1 MALRASGASPL
12 AVLVYGRIPMALPDL
27 LSYTFYR
34 LECAIRAAAIMSFIG
49 IRGLGFEI
57 QLSLQELLFS
67 QVWTLLLFLV
77 ALVVL
82 VDVWSSRVRRSL
94 AA

>member
-1 MALRASGASPL
+1 M
-12 AVLVYGRIPMALPDL
+12 AVLAYGRIPIALPDL

-34 LECAIRAAAIMSFIG
+34 FECTIRAAAIMSFVG

-67 QVWTLLLFLV
+67 QVWTLMLFLV
-77 ALVVL
+77 GLVVL
-82 VDVWSSRVRRSL
+82 VDLWSSKVRRSL

>member
-1 MALRASGASPL
+1 
-12 AVLVYGRIPMALPDL
+12 
-27 LSYTFYR
+27 
-34 LECAIRAAAIMSFIG
+34 MSFVG

-77 ALVVL
+77 ALVAL
-82 VDVWSSRVRRSL
+82 VDLWSARVRRSL